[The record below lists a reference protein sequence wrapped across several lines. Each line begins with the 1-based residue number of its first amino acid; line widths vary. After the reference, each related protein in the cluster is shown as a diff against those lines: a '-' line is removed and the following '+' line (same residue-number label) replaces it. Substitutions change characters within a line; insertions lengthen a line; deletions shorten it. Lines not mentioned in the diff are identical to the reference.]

1 VKLELVFQP
10 PGVKPPRHWR
20 RCLVRRL
27 SSTLRRIAMLR
38 EVQAYCTGGTT
49 KAIRSPSR
57 STFSRYARCADR
69 RLRTDT
75 TQSILFTRARIIE
88 AAAPQNQPKFAR
100 PQRPGIVL
108 IARTTHKQPKMGLRL
123 KCGFST
129 LELVKCKLHKD
140 HRGVDLVSG
149 VLPFGRLW

>member
-1 VKLELVFQP
+1 
-10 PGVKPPRHWR
+10 
-20 RCLVRRL
+20 
-27 SSTLRRIAMLR
+27 MLQ

-49 KAIRSPSR
+49 KAIRSSSR

-88 AAAPQNQPKFAR
+88 AAAPQNLPKVAR

-108 IARTTHKQPKMGLRL
+108 IARTTHKYPKMGLRL

-129 LELVKCKLHKD
+129 LDVECKLHKD